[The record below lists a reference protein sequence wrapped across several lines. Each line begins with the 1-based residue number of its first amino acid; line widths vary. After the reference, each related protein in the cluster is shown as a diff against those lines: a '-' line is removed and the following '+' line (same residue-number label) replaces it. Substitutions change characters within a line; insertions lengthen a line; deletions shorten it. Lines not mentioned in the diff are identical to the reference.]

1 VLNSGFYNSNNNHKR
16 FLTVWCFCC
25 YLAKAY
31 VYLSPREQHVL
42 FECYCMD
49 KEVKPYKKEESGKKD
64 QVALMFNNISPKY
77 DLLNHLLSL
86 GIDIQWRKKAI
97 KLLKS
102 TNPKTIL
109 DVATG
114 TGDFAVEALS
124 LNPEKIIGIDISDGM
139 LDIGRAKIK
148 KKKLDH
154 LISLEHGDSENIRF
168 EDNKFDAVIVAFGVR
183 NFENLENGLTNMYRV
198 LKKDGKVIILEFS
211 KPTTFP
217 FKQLYNFY
225 FNSILPIIGNVIS
238 KDNSAYTY
246 LPESVQAFPEGPK
259 FMTILKKTGFN
270 QTTCIPLTFGICSI
284 YTGIK

>member
-1 VLNSGFYNSNNNHKR
+1 
-16 FLTVWCFCC
+16 
-25 YLAKAY
+25 
-31 VYLSPREQHVL
+31 
-42 FECYCMD
+42 
-49 KEVKPYKKEESGKKD
+49 
-64 QVALMFNNISPKY
+64 
-77 DLLNHLLSL
+77 LLNHLLSL